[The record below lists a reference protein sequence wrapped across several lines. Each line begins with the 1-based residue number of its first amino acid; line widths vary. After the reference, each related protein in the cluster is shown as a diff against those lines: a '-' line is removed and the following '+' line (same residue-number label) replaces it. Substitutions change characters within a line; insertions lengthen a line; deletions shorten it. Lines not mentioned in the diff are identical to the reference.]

1 MDSQTLRETM
11 TAYAAVYDENLREE
25 IYQTNIAEQSAFTW
39 NPNKNVIASKDGKLG
54 IMDKGDPKSWRQP
67 SEQEKGEIPL
77 SSMASFRKSKA
88 GQKFIQKK
96 DAAKKASSSTPTAA
110 ATLATSAAAA
120 KPTATSST
128 TPAATTAAKPT
139 STTSTTPAAKPTK
152 IQQDVADL
160 RRMQA
165 ASMMRQQNRNLP
177 SGKIPTGDDLKPST
191 SAPSTQTSTA
201 KPTPTAPVN
210 KARGSSKPGS
220 IVSGFDLF
228 DVVKGYLLGE
238 GYADTEEAALVIM
251 ANMSEEWRDS
261 IIEMND
267 FAAGGGAAKMKATG
281 MTKDQV
287 MALGKK
293 NLASKPA
300 SSSSSSSSSSG
311 KSTGSTPS
319 DVVRD
324 RLASRDKYRDTV
336 NQAIAAGVRGPAGL
350 LKKQAAQDQEAKFDA
365 YQKKQRESGYYKT
378 GYKDLPGTFEK
389 G

>member
-1 MDSQTLRETM
+1 MDSRTLRETI

-25 IYQTNIAEQSAFTW
+25 IYQTNIAEQSAFKW
-39 NPNKNVIASKDGKLG
+39 DPNKNVIAAKDGKLG

-67 SEQEKGEIPL
+67 SDQEKGEIPL
-77 SSMASFRKSKA
+77 SSTAAFRKSKA
-88 GQKFIQKK
+88 GQKFIQQK
-96 DAAKKASSSTPTAA
+96 DAAKKASAT
-110 ATLATSAAAA
+110 TLATSAAAA
-120 KPTATSST
+120 KPKPTTSTTPTAKPTATSST
-128 TPAATTAAKPT
+128 TPT
-139 STTSTTPAAKPTK
+139 AKPTK

-191 SAPSTQTSTA
+191 SAPSTQTPAT

-228 DVVKGYLLGE
+228 DVVKGHLLGE

-251 ANMSEEWRDS
+251 ANMSEEWRQS

-287 MALGKK
+287 VALGKK

-300 SSSSSSSSSSG
+300 SSSSSPSSSSG

-378 GYKDLPGTFEK
+378 GYKNLPGTFEK